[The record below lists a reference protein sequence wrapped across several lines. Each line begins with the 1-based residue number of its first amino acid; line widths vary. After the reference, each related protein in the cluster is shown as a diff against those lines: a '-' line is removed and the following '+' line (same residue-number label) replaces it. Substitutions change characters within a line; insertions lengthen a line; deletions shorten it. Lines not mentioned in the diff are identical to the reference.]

1 MSATKLLTML
11 SFVGRSLPTVQKV
24 INDGLCMYERA
35 RTVIVLDECGTVVQ
49 MFDNPPFGGTV
60 DCLVVLAPV
69 LYRGVAVK
77 YSVVLEVGFR
87 RFVPYAQTEYK
98 LTGSTKRGP
107 SVRGKNHA
115 VNQTSTQQDKKK
127 SNCVVIKAIKPRR
140 RVAYLNDWFVIDF
153 LPVLTEA
160 IQHNVNE
167 IICAWD
173 NSFPVQ
179 LRGPQH
185 NQYTYVASVFVR
197 VSCEE
202 EIISAAAKFGEMRFR
217 LTGTGNLASFA
228 HLLKKYCHEFIR
240 QNRKS
245 LTEQGNYLEETVKG
259 SDVASFIAEV
269 LKVRIMYRGYTGQ
282 MISKVLS
289 LLGKQNTMQ
298 RKLIDQIWN
307 LYAIPVP
314 KNDVDFET
322 LERRYRSQRR
332 KLVASWELKNFTSF
346 RHETRRR
353 IHARDCK
360 TFSVLGSV
368 QVLKD
373 RVALRSTRKMA
384 RGGDVDD
391 IPF

>member
-1 MSATKLLTML
+1 MSETATVLRML
-11 SFVGRSLPTVQKV
+11 SFEGKRAPTRTKV
-24 INDGLCMYERA
+24 RNDGLCMYQCA
-35 RTVIVLDECGTVVQ
+35 RTVIVLDGHGNIVEK
-49 MFDNPPFGGTV
+49 FNNPPFGGTV
-60 DCLVVLAPV
+60 DCIAVLAPV
-69 LYRGVAVK
+69 VYNGVEIQYA
-77 YSVVLEVGFR
+77 VVLEIGFR

-98 LTGSTKRGP
+98 TSGSTKRGP
-107 SVRGKNHA
+107 SVRNKDRC
-115 VNQTSTQQDKKK
+115 VTSSPRYKKPEK
-127 SNCVVIKAIKPRR
+127 GTIKAIKPRR
-140 RVAYLNDWFVIDF
+140 RVAALNDCFVIDF
-153 LPVLTEA
+153 LPVLTEV

-179 LRGPQH
+179 VRGQQH

-228 HLLKKYCHEFIR
+228 DLLKKYCHEFIR

-259 SDVASFIAEV
+259 SDIANFIAEV
-269 LKVRIMYRGYTGQ
+269 LKVRILYRGYTEQ

-289 LLGKQNTMQ
+289 LLGKQNTRQ

-314 KNDVDFET
+314 KKDVVFET
-322 LERRYRSQRR
+322 LEQRYRSQRR
-332 KLVASWELKNFTSF
+332 KLVASWGLKNFTSF

-353 IHARDCK
+353 IHARDCT

-373 RVALRSTRKMA
+373 RVALRCARKMA
-384 RGGDVDD
+384 RGDDVDD
-391 IPF
+391 ISF